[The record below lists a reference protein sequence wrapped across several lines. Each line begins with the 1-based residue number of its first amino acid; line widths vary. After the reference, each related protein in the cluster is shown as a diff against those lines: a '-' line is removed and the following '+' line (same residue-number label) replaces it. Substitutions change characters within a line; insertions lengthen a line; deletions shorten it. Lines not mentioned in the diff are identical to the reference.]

1 MDDEMWDDDFTSKK
15 FELGRVIHRGTAEE
29 IAKKLKDIELNEKK
43 NKENYD
49 RGRIIKTTD
58 IDFFLNCDKMNDQ

>member
-15 FELGRVIHRGTAEE
+15 FELGRVIERETADE
-29 IAKKLKDIELNEKK
+29 IAKKLKDLELIEKK